1 MSSGSTCNCDQHKLG
16 WKVLVAA
23 EVRAKKKGSQGR
35 RLWGGGRLFM
45 ELDFWGGQI
54 IILNQCDECGFSE
67 IGCGTQET
75 FLALVWGE
83 YEWVASHREVCLS
96 RIWVGHGETSMRQ
109 AVLRERSTSGGRMV
123 TRDGMKRL
131 VDI

>member
-1 MSSGSTCNCDQHKLG
+1 MLSGSTCNCDQHKLG

-54 IILNQCDECGFSE
+54 IILSVMN
-67 IGCGTQET
+67 
-75 FLALVWGE
+75 
-83 YEWVASHREVCLS
+83 VASQGLV
-96 RIWVGHGETSMRQ
+96 VGHRRHFWLWYGVSMN
-109 AVLRERSTSGGRMV
+109 G
-123 TRDGMKRL
+123 
-131 VDI
+131 